1 MKIQKLV
8 YIESLSGRGIDSIE
22 DIISDKRLIKFLWI
36 ELILNPEL
44 VQSLKSYTDNAL
56 VRDALTDA
64 LSWYLAF
71 RWIFHENIPLD
82 DLHKRGVIVPY
93 RLRDG
98 VYRQNIRGFL
108 KGLVYAGLC

>member
-8 YIESLSGRGIDSIE
+8 YIDSLSGRGIDSVE
-22 DIISDKRLIKFLWI
+22 DIINDKRLIKFLWV

-44 VQSLKSYTDNAL
+44 VQGLKSCMDENV
-56 VRDALTDA
+56 VRDALTNA

-82 DLHKRGVIVPY
+82 DLHNRGVIVPY
-93 RLRDG
+93 RVRDG